1 MNQSFLTKI
10 FLFLNLLFFT
20 FRIVFRLLVDVNGH
34 VAFAL
39 DNNRGRDGEAWQAEH
54 FVVLHDEGEG

>member
-20 FRIVFRLLVDVNGH
+20 FWIVFRLLEDVNGH

-39 DNNRGRDGEAWQAEH
+39 DNNRGRDGEALQAEH